1 VSWKPPGEL
10 TGRAA
15 EGAPSGRVG
24 SRLVLDPGPPLATVE
39 VVRVRGRVVVDL
51 LTGRRRLVRLGV
63 PDANAGGKLASVEI
77 VSIRLARPIVR
88 LSWRNPDAL
97 VVHEYVAG
105 RRTLTPLS

>member
-1 VSWKPPGEL
+1 
-10 TGRAA
+10 
-15 EGAPSGRVG
+15 
-24 SRLVLDPGPPLATVE
+24 
-39 VVRVRGRVVVDL
+39 
-51 LTGRRRLVRLGV
+51 V

>member
-1 VSWKPPGEL
+1 
-10 TGRAA
+10 
-15 EGAPSGRVG
+15 
-24 SRLVLDPGPPLATVE
+24 
-39 VVRVRGRVVVDL
+39 L
-51 LTGRRRLVRLGV
+51 LRGRRRLVRLGV